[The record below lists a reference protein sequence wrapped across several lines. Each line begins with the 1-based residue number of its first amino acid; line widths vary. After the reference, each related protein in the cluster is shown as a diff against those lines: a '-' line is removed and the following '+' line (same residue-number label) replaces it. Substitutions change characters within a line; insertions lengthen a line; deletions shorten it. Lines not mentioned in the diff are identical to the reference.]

1 MHEEMIGLSLA
12 LVGVVGL
19 GCQWLAWKM
28 RLPAILFLL
37 IAGFIIGPVTHI
49 FDPTAIFGDML
60 FPLISLAVAVIL
72 FEGSLTLNVKEI
84 RGVSKT
90 VQSIVS
96 IGALVS
102 WALTS
107 VFTHYLLDFSWS
119 LALLF
124 GSLTVVTGPTVV
136 VPLLRTVRPQSKL
149 ANILRWEGIL
159 IDPIGALFI
168 VIVYEFIISS
178 SEMHSLHVFGLI
190 LLIGIVL
197 GVVAGY
203 LLATILRRQW
213 IPDYLQPFAVLT
225 LVLGVFAASNAMEEE
240 SGLLAVTVMGMW
252 LANARGINISHIL
265 HFKENL
271 TILLISGLFLILS
284 ARMELSDFAS
294 LGLGAFVLFWAI
306 QLLSRPLAILV
317 ATMNSSLSFKEKSFI
332 AWVAPRGIVAASIS
346 ALFAIKL
353 VEQGV
358 EGAEMLVPL
367 TFMVIIGTVVLQ
379 SITARPLA
387 RILKVSEPSPKG
399 YLIVGANDVG
409 RTLAKALKKYDVR
422 VVVTDSNWDYIRKAR
437 MDGLETFYGNPVS
450 SHAEEHLNLI
460 GIGHLIAVSPDKHF
474 NMVVARAFLSDFGEQ
489 NVFCLNGN
497 SASKSTSTSHQKHG
511 VAEEFHGRTLFSA
524 DTSYKKLASLI
535 NQGAEIKHTKLS
547 DEFTWKDYIK
557 KNMEMH
563 MVPMF
568 TIDPK
573 NKINVLASNSNF
585 DACEGSTV
593 VSLIKSEAK
602 QVSNESKQ
610 SKSADKTS
618 NEKASVA
625 SKLPDSNTTPA

>member
-19 GCQWLAWKM
+19 ACQWLAWKM

-37 IAGFIIGPVTHI
+37 IAGFIMGPVTHI
-49 FDPTAIFGDML
+49 FNPNEIFGDML

-72 FEGSLTLNVKEI
+72 FEGSLTLNLKEI
-84 RGVSKT
+84 RGVGGT

-96 IGALVS
+96 IGALIT

-107 VFTHYLLDFSWS
+107 VFTHYLLDFSWEMS
-119 LALLF
+119 LLF

-136 VPLLRTVRPQSKL
+136 VPLLRTVRPKAKL

-168 VIVYEFIISS
+168 VIVYEFIVSS
-178 SEMHSLHVFGLI
+178 SEMHSLNVFGLI
-190 LLIGIVL
+190 IAIGIIF

-203 LLATILRRQW
+203 LLAQVLRREW
-213 IPDYLQPFAVLT
+213 LPEYLQPFAVLT
-225 LVLGVFAASNAMEEE
+225 LVLGVFAASNHLESE
-240 SGLLAVTVMGMW
+240 SGLLSVTVMGMW
-252 LANARGINISHIL
+252 LANSRDVNISHIL

-284 ARMELSDFAS
+284 ARMEMSDFAT
-294 LGLGAFVLFWAI
+294 LGGGAFVLFACI
-306 QLLSRPLAILV
+306 QFLSRPIAILI
-317 ATMNSSLSFKEKSFI
+317 ATMKSNLSFKEKSFI

-353 VEQGV
+353 VDQGV
-358 EGAEMLVPL
+358 KDAEMLVPL
-367 TFMVIIGTVVLQ
+367 TFMVIVGTVVLQ

-387 RILKVSEPSPKG
+387 RILKVSEPSPSG
-399 YLIVGANDVG
+399 YLIVGANDVA
-409 RTLAKALKKYDVR
+409 RTIACALKKYDVR
-422 VVVTDSNWDYIRKAR
+422 VVVCDSNWDYIRKAR
-437 MDGLETFYGNPVS
+437 MEGLETYYGNPAS
-450 SHAEEHLNLI
+450 SHAEEYLSLI
-460 GIGHLIAVSPDKHF
+460 GIGHLIAVTPDKHF
-474 NMVVARAFLSDFGEQ
+474 NMVTSRAFLADFGEN
-489 NVFCLNGN
+489 NVFCLNGAKN
-497 SASKSTSTSHQKHG
+497 SSKITTTSHEKHG
-511 VAEEFHGRTLFSA
+511 VSEDFHGRTLFNQ
-524 DTSYKKLASLI
+524 DVSYKKLASLI

-547 DEFTWKDYIK
+547 EEFQWKDYIK

-573 NKINVLASNSNF
+573 GKIHVIASNSSF
-585 DACEGSTV
+585 DVCEGSTV
-593 VSLIKSEAK
+593 VSILKSEMKPKPEKPK
-602 QVSNESKQ
+602 QDGK
-610 SKSADKTS
+610 
-618 NEKASVA
+618 EKASVGE
-625 SKLPDSNTTPA
+625 KLPTPKAEGSV